1 MNPFYAYSSI
11 ALHLF
16 HENTSVKLKPSRT
29 TISRASFSEHRAELK
44 ENVFG
49 ESLIGRKGS
58 ALFMRYKGA
67 KIVELALLCTVCE
80 GLCPILRD
88 FTIEDCCN
96 VGVLPYFLT
105 L

>member
-16 HENTSVKLKPSRT
+16 HENTSVKLKPSYT
-29 TISRASFSEHRAELK
+29 TISRASSPEHRAELK

-67 KIVELALLCTVCE
+67 GKKKKKML
-80 GLCPILRD
+80 
-88 FTIEDCCN
+88 
-96 VGVLPYFLT
+96 
-105 L
+105 